1 MKRYFVIFKGRVQ
14 GVGFRWRVLEIC
26 TDLHLTGYVRNL
38 ENGDVEA
45 QIQGESDNLDVFF
58 KQIYQPNRFRRID
71 DYSIR
76 QIPVNENEKKFV
88 VHQ

>member
-38 ENGDVEA
+38 ENGDVES

-58 KQIYQPNRFRRID
+58 KQIYKPNRFIRID

>member
-1 MKRYFVIFKGRVQ
+1 MKRYFIIFKGRVQ

-26 TDLHLTGYVRNL
+26 NTLHLTGYVRNL

-45 QIQGESDNLDVFF
+45 QIQGEKEDLDAFF
-58 KQIYQPNRFRRID
+58 KQIYKPNRFIRID

-76 QIPVNENEKKFV
+76 QMPVNESEKKFTV
-88 VHQ
+88 QQ

>member
-38 ENGDVEA
+38 ENDDVEA
-45 QIQGESDNLDVFF
+45 QIQGESDNLDSFF
-58 KQIYQPNRFRRID
+58 KQIYKPNRFIRID

-76 QIPVNENEKKFV
+76 QMPVKENEKKFV

>member
-1 MKRYFVIFKGRVQ
+1 MKRYFIIFKGRVQ

-26 TDLHLTGYVRNL
+26 TSLHLNGFVRNL

-45 QIQGESDNLDVFF
+45 QIQGEKENIDAFF
-58 KQIYQPNRFRRID
+58 KEIYKPNRFIRID

-76 QIPVNENEKKFV
+76 QIPVEEKESKFT